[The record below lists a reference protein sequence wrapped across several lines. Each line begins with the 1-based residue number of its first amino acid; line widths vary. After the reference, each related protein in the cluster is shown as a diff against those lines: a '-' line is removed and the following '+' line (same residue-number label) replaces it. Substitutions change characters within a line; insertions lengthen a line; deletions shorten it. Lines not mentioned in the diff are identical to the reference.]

1 MRPARS
7 PLPAQVRSALAR
19 NDTIEAIKLLR
30 EATGLGLK
38 EAKDRIDAERAGP
51 ETLSL
56 DTETPDTLI
65 DAGALPP
72 EVLDSVRRGN
82 KLEAIHRLRIRTDMD
97 LAMAKNLVEAASQ
110 QMAAQR
116 GAAEALAP
124 GQVSPSP
131 SLRWW
136 WIAGAITLV
145 AGWLVMR

>member
-65 DAGALPP
+65 DTGALPP

-97 LAMAKNLVEAASQ
+97 LAMAKSLVEAAMA
-110 QMAAQR
+110 QMASQR
-116 GAAEALAP
+116 EAEAAPSP
-124 GQVSPSP
+124 GQVQAAPASR
-131 SLRWW
+131 LW
-136 WIAGAITLV
+136 WIGAAGLLV
-145 AGWLVMR
+145 MAWLVLR